1 MPRAQGVQEPP
12 EGRLPAGGEGLGM
25 GGAVGIPGL
34 QSPSPTFRGVCSLV
48 LVTLPTLLGLSFL
61 IWTLGTAVPP
71 LGGAGENEGRSLKM
85 GA

>member
-1 MPRAQGVQEPP
+1 
-12 EGRLPAGGEGLGM
+12 M

-48 LVTLPTLLGLSFL
+48 LVTLPTLLGLSLL